1 MQRLAAPLMLSAARA
16 RRRPGRWLA
25 PALGIAIA
33 AAFAGGVAAEGV
45 VAGGPGGP
53 SNPRGLSPPA
63 RTARVAWGGGPA
75 PNVTRE
81 ANGLFRGLGLGSR
94 TDVVML
100 RPVRLDGVV
109 VRLVAIGPLGRWLSR
124 GPATR
129 LGPCRSESCP
139 MLSVG
144 GKRPPSTLSTSGVH
158 LHVVGSVDLSSSA
171 PLGFTPTAG
180 RGRPLLVTGDP
191 AGLQS
196 LAGVSGA
203 FRTLTWMAP
212 LATSTVHS
220 WQLEELEAR
229 LPPGRARL
237 SSSGSQFTLI
247 APFAGLER
255 ARWQASAAPRRLWLV
270 GGGAIAAFALFVVLA
285 AGVLRGDQLAE
296 LARLR
301 NAGAWR
307 VQSLLF
313 TAA

>member
-1 MQRLAAPLMLSAARA
+1 MQRLAAPLMLAAARA

-45 VAGGPGGP
+45 VAGDRAAQ
-53 SNPRGLSPPA
+53 SALDGLSPPA
-63 RTARVAWGGGPA
+63 RTVRVTWDGALA

-158 LHVVGSVDLSSSA
+158 LHVVGSADLSSSA

-196 LAGVSGA
+196 LAGVSGV
-203 FRTLTWMAP
+203 FR
-212 LATSTVHS
+212 
-220 WQLEELEAR
+220 
-229 LPPGRARL
+229 
-237 SSSGSQFTLI
+237 
-247 APFAGLER
+247 
-255 ARWQASAAPRRLWLV
+255 
-270 GGGAIAAFALFVVLA
+270 
-285 AGVLRGDQLAE
+285 
-296 LARLR
+296 
-301 NAGAWR
+301 
-307 VQSLLF
+307 
-313 TAA
+313 